1 MSFIDKNSLK
11 KFFPFL
17 EWIPELKDKQ
27 VLKALYNG
35 KPLFRKDTIA
45 SDEVIKKLANE
56 ACFAAFVKDKKG
68 EIFVGVYKKTKEKA
82 ILGRAEFVYN

>member
-27 VLKALYNG
+27 VLKA
-35 KPLFRKDTIA
+35 DTIA
-45 SDEVIKKLANE
+45 
-56 ACFAAFVKDKKG
+56 
-68 EIFVGVYKKTKEKA
+68 
-82 ILGRAEFVYN
+82 